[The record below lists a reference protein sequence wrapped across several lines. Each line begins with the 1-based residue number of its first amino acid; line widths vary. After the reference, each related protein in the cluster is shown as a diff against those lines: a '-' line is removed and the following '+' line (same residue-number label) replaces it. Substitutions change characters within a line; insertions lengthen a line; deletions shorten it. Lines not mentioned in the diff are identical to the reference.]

1 MSSNMSNK
9 NNKNSKLF
17 SQGSIV
23 YMEDANKSELNEMM
37 KKGYLEMSQINL
49 QLAIETELVDI
60 NNYES
65 WLSGEWY
72 VIWQMW

>member
-60 NNYES
+60 NNYER

>member
-60 NNYES
+60 NNYER
-65 WLSGEWY
+65 WLSGE
-72 VIWQMW
+72 

>member
-65 WLSGEWY
+65 WLSGE
-72 VIWQMW
+72 

>member
-49 QLAIETELVDI
+49 QLAIESELVDI
-60 NNYES
+60 NNYER
-65 WLSGEWY
+65 WLSGE
-72 VIWQMW
+72 

>member
-23 YMEDANKSELNEMM
+23 YMEDANKSELNEIM
-37 KKGYLEMSQINL
+37 KKGYLEMGQINL
-49 QLAIETELVDI
+49 QLAIESELVDI
-60 NNYES
+60 NNYER
-65 WLSGEWY
+65 WLSGE
-72 VIWQMW
+72 